1 MGILI
6 TKFLLLFYLL
16 WSVATAPVKAE
27 PVTVTVLMPAVEV
40 VEWAPLVADFNRERT
55 DVQIQMLEG
64 PAFTDQLESLYTT
77 ALLLGKSPYDVM
89 NIDVSWLP
97 KFAAAGWLL
106 DLNPLLSPQEQGEF
120 LSPDLRGGQFRSG
133 LYRLPTYTGV
143 GLLYYRQDLL
153 QEAGLPAPKT
163 FDDLLQDSQTLQSQG
178 KVQWGYLWQ
187 GKQYEGLAA
196 MFLEVLTGFG
206 GVWVDP
212 NSLTVGLDTPESIKA
227 LEFLQTAL
235 KTGVSPPG
243 STAYAEEDTRY
254 LFQAG
259 KALFLRNWPYAYPL
273 VNAKDSPVA
282 GKFAV
287 QGMVHQ
293 PGHPL
298 GACQGGWGLG
308 ISSQSPHP
316 EAAWE
321 VVRYLTSPD
330 AQKQFALKTGKI
342 PARKALFQDPEILSQ
357 FPYYSALY
365 PILEQATLRPPIT
378 QYAQA
383 SDILQRYLSAALTGK
398 LTASAALARAAA
410 ETRQLLT
417 GASSR
422 G

>member
-1 MGILI
+1 
-6 TKFLLLFYLL
+6 
-16 WSVATAPVKAE
+16 
-27 PVTVTVLMPAVEV
+27 
-40 VEWAPLVADFNRERT
+40 
-55 DVQIQMLEG
+55 
-64 PAFTDQLESLYTT
+64 
-77 ALLLGKSPYDVM
+77 
-89 NIDVSWLP
+89 
-97 KFAAAGWLL
+97 
-106 DLNPLLSPQEQGEF
+106 
-120 LSPDLRGGQFRSG
+120 
-133 LYRLPTYTGV
+133 
-143 GLLYYRQDLL
+143 
-153 QEAGLPAPKT
+153 
-163 FDDLLQDSQTLQSQG
+163 
-178 KVQWGYLWQ
+178 
-187 GKQYEGLAA
+187 

-212 NSLTVGLDTPESIKA
+212 DTLTVGLDTPESIKA

-235 KTGVSPPG
+235 ETGVSPPG

-273 VNAKDSPVA
+273 LNANDSPVA

-287 QGMVHQ
+287 QGMVRQ
-293 PGHPL
+293 PGQPL

-330 AQKQFALKTGKI
+330 VQKQFALKTGKI

-383 SDILQRYLSAALTGK
+383 SDILQRYLSAALTEK
-398 LTASAALARAAA
+398 LTASAALTRAAA

-417 GASSR
+417 GAGS
-422 G
+422 

>member
-1 MGILI
+1 MSVTKLFLI
-6 TKFLLLFYLL
+6 FCLL
-16 WSVATAPVKAE
+16 WSLATAPVEAE

-55 DVQIQMLEG
+55 DIQIQMLEG
-64 PAFTDQLESLYTT
+64 PVFTDQLESLYTT

-120 LSPDLRGGQFRSG
+120 LSPDLEGGRFQNG

-153 QEAGLPAPKT
+153 QEAGLPAPAT
-163 FDDLLQDSQTLQSQG
+163 FDDLLRDSQTLQSQG

-206 GVWVDP
+206 GVWVNPD
-212 NSLTVGLDTPESIKA
+212 SLTVGLDTPESIKA

-273 VNAKDSPVA
+273 LNAKDSPVA

-293 PGHPL
+293 PGSPL

-321 VVRYLTSPD
+321 VVRYLTNPD
-330 AQKQFALKTGKI
+330 VQKQFALKTGKI
-342 PARKALFQDPEILSQ
+342 PARKALFQDPEILAQ

-383 SDILQRYLSAALTGK
+383 SDILQRYLSAALTEK
-398 LTASAALARAAA
+398 LTASAALTRAAA

-417 GASSR
+417 GAGS
-422 G
+422 